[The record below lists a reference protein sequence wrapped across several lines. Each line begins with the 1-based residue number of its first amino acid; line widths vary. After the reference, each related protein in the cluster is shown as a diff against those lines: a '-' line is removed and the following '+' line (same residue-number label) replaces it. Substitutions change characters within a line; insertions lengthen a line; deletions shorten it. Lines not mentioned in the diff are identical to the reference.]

1 MATVNSVR
9 VISSVSGAAGGKS
22 FVATNVVGGIAS
34 VTSLNVSGV
43 GTING
48 DLDIGGDVN
57 ITNDLTANS
66 GTFNN
71 SLTVNDS
78 LTVYGPSNFV
88 GIGSFDNDLIVH
100 GNLTVSGSTYVS
112 GDVFLIDDLSFDEFI
127 ARNGKITGIL
137 TVSQFY
143 YDSYYAYG
151 IPYFD
156 SDGFLDST
164 QSPENAIDYSNYI
177 LTTDEDGIPT
187 WTNCIDGGEY

>member
-22 FVATNVVGGIAS
+22 AVATNVVGGIAS
-34 VTSLNVSGV
+34 VTSLSVSGI
-43 GTING
+43 GTIFG
-48 DLDIGGDVN
+48 DLNIGGDAN
-57 ITNDLTANS
+57 ITNGLNANY
-66 GTFNN
+66 GTFNQN
-71 SLTVNDS
+71 
-78 LTVYGPSNFV
+78 LTVYGPSHFV
-88 GIGSFDNDLIVH
+88 GIGTFDNDLVVH

-112 GDVFLIDDLSFDEFI
+112 GDVFLIDDLSFDEFV

-143 YDSYYAYG
+143 YNSYYAYG

-156 SDGFLDST
+156 DNGFLAST

-177 LTTDEDGIPT
+177 LTTDEDGIPA